1 MAEDDSVT
9 LNCQQCDA
17 VITFSEV
24 SKVTGDYERKFTED
38 YERKSTGKPVRD
50 AGVPSNLLRSWCHHT
65 MLCQARVQ
73 AGTLAGAP
81 QHMLDSYVDVE
92 QPGKGATPGR
102 SGPGGLR
109 HILELASAHG
119 RIDHPICAKCLD
131 NIMRDLQE
139 KTAAVQAQAHAYE
152 EALQSLV

>member
-1 MAEDDSVT
+1 
-9 LNCQQCDA
+9 
-17 VITFSEV
+17 
-24 SKVTGDYERKFTED
+24 
-38 YERKSTGKPVRD
+38 
-50 AGVPSNLLRSWCHHT
+50 
-65 MLCQARVQ
+65 MLE
-73 AGTLAGAP
+73 
-81 QHMLDSYVDVE
+81 SYVDVE
-92 QPGKGATPGR
+92 QPGKGAPPPVR

-139 KTAAVQAQAHAYE
+139 KTAAVQTQAQAYQ